1 LYEETNFEMVMDAKS
16 LTVLNVGQN
25 YHIKGGSDRYQ
36 FVLSDLLEAHGHRVV
51 PFASVNAKNLETVWS
66 SYFPSGA
73 NFDNPNLADI
83 SRYIYSKNAAQCME
97 RLLGEA
103 PISLAHLHVY
113 YGKLTASILK
123 PLQQAG
129 VPVIQTLHDLKLV
142 CPVHSLSSHGSLC
155 QECEGKNFWKA
166 TMKRCNRGS
175 LTRSF
180 LSTVES
186 YVSKFLGSVNRVDH
200 FIAVS
205 KFQRDKMIELGI
217 PAPKVTMVYNFID
230 ASEIQPS
237 YRGGEYLLYF
247 GRIERSKGIF
257 TLVEAAAALTQTPL
271 LIVGDGSASQEL
283 VAYVKERK
291 LSHIYCLGFKQ
302 GKELSDLISHSIC
315 CIAPS
320 VVYDNCPLSVLE
332 AYAFGKPV
340 IGSRIG
346 GIPELITD
354 GEDGFIVPPGDVS
367 ALRERLLWMQ
377 ANKEKATKMGAKG
390 RFKVES
396 HFNADLHYKQI
407 MDVYQQFL

>member
-1 LYEETNFEMVMDAKS
+1 MTRNSKS

-36 FVLSDLLEAHGHRVV
+36 FVLSELLEAHGHTVI
-51 PFASVNAKNLETVWS
+51 PFASVNAKNLETEWS
-66 SYFPSGA
+66 SYFPEGA

-83 SRYIYSKNAAQCME
+83 SRYIYSKSAAQSME

-113 YGKLTASILK
+113 YGKLTSSILK
-123 PLQQAG
+123 PLQKTG
-129 VPVIQTLHDLKLV
+129 VPIVQTLHDLKLV

-166 TMKRCNRGS
+166 TAKRCNRGS

-186 YVSKFLGSVNRVDH
+186 YVSKFLGSVDKVDH

-217 PAPKVTMVYNFID
+217 PVDKVTMVYNFID
-230 ASEIQPS
+230 TSDILPNYQE
-237 YRGGEYLLYF
+237 GEYLLYF

-271 LIVGDGSASQEL
+271 LIVGDGTAYQEL
-283 VAYVKERK
+283 VSYVEERK
-291 LSHIYCLGFKQ
+291 LSHIHCVGFKR
-302 GKELSDLISHSIC
+302 GKELNDLIRRSIC

-320 VVYDNCPLSVLE
+320 IVYDNCPLSVLE

-340 IGSRIG
+340 IGSEIG

-354 GEDGFIVPPGDVS
+354 GEDGFVVPPGDVS
-367 ALRERLLWMQ
+367 ALKERLFWMQ
-377 ANKEKATKMGAKG
+377 TNKEQATKMGSRG

-396 HFNADLHYKQI
+396 RFNADLHYKQV
-407 MDVYQQFL
+407 MDVYQQFV